1 MCGDK
6 MNTGFFGLLQ
16 IVFIG
21 LKVTN
26 YIDWSWWLVLLP
38 FWLWI
43 AIVVVYIILTAWLS
57 KNDPLWRFRK

>member
-1 MCGDK
+1 